1 MSLLEIENLRL
12 EIGGTPILKDI
23 DLTIAEGEVMG
34 LVGESGSGKS
44 MTALT
49 IMKLLPDAARAAGR
63 ITFDGIDILAA
74 PEAAMNRLRG
84 DDIGMVFQ
92 EPMTAL
98 NPVKTIGEQVAEGI
112 RWHTRANRRDAEDA
126 ARQILDRVGLP
137 EAQFPLSRYPHEL
150 SGGQR
155 QRVVIAIA
163 CALKPKLLIADE
175 PTTALDVVLQKQIL
189 ELLRDLVDERRMG
202 LLLISHDLAVV
213 ADMADRVTIMRHGEV
228 MEDGETAQ
236 TLSAQLH
243 PYTRQLAQAS
253 MHVPDR
259 KRHSAAALSPPPL
272 TATHNGEGDFEELA
286 PVASVAGVT
295 PERTSLSPLWGGVRG
310 GGTGAGKSTAA
321 LLSVENI
328 TRDYPGRR
336 TSLFSHP
343 KPFRAVSDVSFTL
356 DAGQSIALVGRSGCG
371 KSTLARMILALD
383 RPTAGEIRLDG
394 QELSALDEAALKPH
408 RRKMQVVF
416 QDPYGSFN
424 PRHKVE
430 RLVAEP
436 LHLLEKQPTPSE
448 RREMVASALHEVGL
462 SPRDMEKYPHEFSGG
477 QRQRISIARAIITR
491 PRLVVAD
498 EPVSALDV
506 SIRAQILD
514 LFADLNSRLG
524 VAYLFI
530 THDLTVARA
539 ITDQVMVMHDGRIVE
554 RGATA
559 DVLDHPQSD
568 AAKALVAAAPDLH
581 RALRRKLGEQG

>member
-1 MSLLEIENLRL
+1 MSLLEIEKLCLN
-12 EIGGTPILKDI
+12 IGNVPILKDV
-23 DLTIAEGEVMG
+23 DLTIEQGEVLG

-44 MTALT
+44 MTSLAV
-49 IMKLLPDAARAAGR
+49 MQLLPFSAQTRGR
-63 ITFDGIDILAA
+63 ITFDGVDILAA
-74 PEAAMNRLRG
+74 PEAAMNKLRG
-84 DDIGMVFQ
+84 NEIGMVFQ

-112 RWHTRANRRDAEDA
+112 RWHTSANRADAEDT
-126 ARQILDRVGLP
+126 ARKILDRVGLP
-137 EAQFPLSRYPHEL
+137 ESQFPLSRFPHEL

-189 ELLRDLVDERRMG
+189 ELLRDLVDERKMG

-228 MEDGETAQ
+228 MESGETAR
-236 TLSAQLH
+236 TLTEQKH
-243 PYTRQLAQAS
+243 PYTRQLAVAS

-259 KRHSAAALSPPPL
+259 SGDAARAATQTPL
-272 TATHNGEGDFEELA
+272 LEVDH
-286 PVASVAGVT
+286 VV
-295 PERTSLSPLWGGVRG
+295 
-310 GGTGAGKSTAA
+310 
-321 LLSVENI
+321 
-328 TRDYPGRR
+328 RDYPSRR
-336 TSLFSHP
+336 ASLFG
-343 KPFRAVSDVSFTL
+343 KAEPFRAVDDVSFSL
-356 DAGQSIALVGRSGCG
+356 NEGQSMALVGRSGCG

-383 RPTAGEIRLDG
+383 RPTGGEIRLDG
-394 QELSALDEAALKPH
+394 APVSTLGEAELKPH

-430 RLVAEP
+430 RLIAEP
-436 LHLLEKQPTPSE
+436 LHLLEKQPSATE
-448 RREMVASALHEVGL
+448 KREMVAQALNEVGL
-462 SPRDMEKYPHEFSGG
+462 KPADMEKYPHEFSGG
-477 QRQRISIARAIITR
+477 QRQRISIARAIITK
-491 PRLVVAD
+491 PKLIVAD

-514 LFADLNSRLG
+514 LFADLNGKLG

-539 ITDQVMVMHDGRIVE
+539 ITDEVMVMHDGQIVE
-554 RGATA
+554 SGKTG
-559 DVLDHPQSD
+559 DVLDHPQSE
-568 AAKALVAAAPDLH
+568 AAKALVAAAPDLE
-581 RALRRKLGEQG
+581 RALQRRLARHEA

>member
-12 EIGGTPILKDI
+12 EIGGTPILRDI
-23 DLTIAEGEVMG
+23 DLSIAEGEVMG

-49 IMKLLPDAARAAGR
+49 IMRLLPDAARTSGR
-63 ITFDGIDILAA
+63 VTFDGIDILAA

-98 NPVKTIGEQVAEGI
+98 NPVKNIGEQVAEGI
-112 RWHTRANRRDAEDA
+112 RWHTGANRADAEQT

-137 EAQFPLSRYPHEL
+137 EAKFPLSRFPHEL

-189 ELLRDLVDERRMG
+189 ELLRDLVDERKMG

-213 ADMADRVTIMRHGEV
+213 ADMADRITIMRHGEV
-228 MEDGETAQ
+228 MEDGETAR
-236 TLSAQLH
+236 TLSAQVH
-243 PYTRQLAQAS
+243 PYTRQLALAS

-259 KRHSAAALSPPPL
+259 KKHAQAA
-272 TATHNGEGDFEELA
+272 DD
-286 PVASVAGVT
+286 
-295 PERTSLSPLWGGVRG
+295 
-310 GGTGAGKSTAA
+310 AA
-321 LLSVENI
+321 RPLLSVENVV
-328 TRDYPGRR
+328 RDYAGRR
-336 TSLFSHP
+336 TSLFSRP
-343 KPFRAVSDVSFTL
+343 EPFRAVDGVSFSIR
-356 DAGQSIALVGRSGCG
+356 AGQSVALVGRSGCG

-383 RPTAGEIRLDG
+383 RPTQGAIRLNG
-394 QELSALDEAALKPH
+394 AEVSAMSETELKPH
-408 RRKMQVVF
+408 RRDMQVVF

-436 LHLLEKQPTPSE
+436 LHLLEKQPGPAE
-448 RREMVASALHEVGL
+448 RRERVTEALHEVGL
-462 SPRDMEKYPHEFSGG
+462 QPRDMDKYPHEFSGG

-506 SIRAQILD
+506 SIRAQVLD
-514 LFADLNSRLG
+514 LFAELNGKLG

-539 ITDQVMVMHDGRIVE
+539 ITDDVMVMHEGRIVE
-554 RGATA
+554 AGKTI
-559 DVLDHPQSD
+559 DVLDNPQSE
-568 AAKALVAAAPDLH
+568 AAKALVAATPDLH
-581 RALRRKLGEQG
+581 RALQKRLAEQG